1 MNKFGKWL
9 LSLSTV
15 ALAGASYAEGGATLD
30 FSSAATDAAAGVG
43 PAATA
48 GLVVLA
54 ALLAV
59 SIAVKAFK
67 RTAKSPGAGHHFTW
81 CSALFFRLEVRYGRI
96 C

>member
-1 MNKFGKWL
+1 MNKFGKWM
-9 LSLSTV
+9 LSLSSV
-15 ALAGASYAEGGATLD
+15 ALAGVSYAQEGGATLD
-30 FSSAATDAAAGVG
+30 FGNAATTAAGEVG

-67 RTAKSPGAGHHFTW
+67 RTAK
-81 CSALFFRLEVRYGRI
+81 
-96 C
+96 